1 MHRPRSAVRL
11 HPPHRPVS
19 IGPARRGIVALTALL
34 TAVLLVSGCDPW
46 DKEELLTRPPA
57 VEPLPL
63 TMGIWY
69 APELRDFKFED
80 PDVDLRIGPEYPLGP
95 RTVAAFNRVFA
106 GLFRETIDI
115 SGPNATAVGQSLS
128 GTLEISSGEASE
140 HRFHYTVR
148 YGLRLRSA
156 AGNVIASWDLVGYGD
171 SPSYAVRDAATALVT
186 GFEKQ
191 PDVKRWLD
199 GLGRDRIVVSNTEAG
214 PSTSGLPE
222 GQAGSRIVVLS
233 RHWPNW
239 PAAGLARCVRN
250 ALAGTEGAS
259 PVVDDKAWR
268 DAVFPWF
275 ERERLPERPE
285 DMASILA
292 KPLVRERAAALGARY
307 LAWIEGK
314 TNTVETLGM
323 YVFVYG
329 AMYEE
334 VQTSLSA
341 EVWDL
346 VRLDKLGE
354 VKASASGTNAMVSL
368 IPVSFAYSEHTA
380 CRQLARNILALTTGT
395 PLSDVGSTSAESSP
409 PTEADRNLTR

>member
-46 DKEELLTRPPA
+46 DKEELLTRPAA

-69 APELRDFKFED
+69 APELRDFKYKD
-80 PDVDLRIGPEYPLGP
+80 PEIDFVMGPEYPLGP
-95 RTVAAFNRVFA
+95 KTVAAFNRVFA
-106 GLFRETIDI
+106 GLFRETVDI

-128 GTLEISSGEASE
+128 GTLEILPGEASQY
-140 HRFHYTVR
+140 RIHYTVR

-156 AGNVIASWDLVGYGD
+156 AGNLIASWDLVGYGD
-171 SPSYAVRDAATALVT
+171 SESFAVRNAAADLVN

-191 PDVKRWLD
+191 PDVKAWLD
-199 GLGRDRIVVSNTEAG
+199 GLGVSRDRTVLANAEAG
-214 PSTSGLPE
+214 KSASGLTE
-222 GQAGSRIVVLS
+222 DQAGSGIVVVS
-233 RHWPNW
+233 RDRPGWF
-239 PAAGLARCVRN
+239 PAECMQD
-250 ALAGTEGAS
+250 ALAGTEGAP
-259 PVVDDKAWR
+259 PVVADKIWR

-285 DMASILA
+285 DMANILA
-292 KPLVRERAAALGARY
+292 NPLVRQRAAALGARY
-307 LAWIEGK
+307 LALVEGK
-314 TNTVETLGM
+314 TTSVETLGM

-329 AMYEE
+329 AMYQKL
-334 VQTSLSA
+334 QTSLSA

-395 PLSDVGSTSAESSP
+395 PLSDVGSTSAGSSP